1 MTTTIAAG
9 ELNRRVTVM
18 GYNDTPRADGGIAKA
33 ETNLGQRWASIEP
46 LSGLEYLEASQMG
59 SEVTHRIR
67 LRYFD
72 GLTTKH
78 RLTYNGREFNIVS
91 ILNRNERNVVHELMA
106 KEVG

>member
-1 MTTTIAAG
+1 M
-9 ELNRRVTVM
+9 TVM
-18 GYNDTPRADGGIAKA
+18 GYSDAPRADGGITKG

-46 LSGLEYLEASQMG
+46 LSGREYMEASQMG

-67 LRYFD
+67 LRYFS

-78 RLTYNGREFNIVS
+78 HLTYGGRTFNIVS
-91 ILNRNERNVVHELMA
+91 MLNLDEGNVVHELMA

>member
-1 MTTTIAAG
+1 MTTIAAG
-9 ELNRRVTVM
+9 ELNRRMTVM
-18 GYNDTPRADGGIAKA
+18 AYSDAPRADGGITKA

-46 LSGLEYLEASQMG
+46 LSGREYMEAAQMG

-78 RLTYNGREFNIVS
+78 HLTYGGRTFNIVS
-91 ILNRNERNVVHELMA
+91 MLDLNEGGVVHELMC